1 MVWGISSMVESWEEL
16 VDSAE
21 QASTKIQFDQ
31 AKQLLEQAL
40 VLANQFEV
48 RDSRLIQNLH
58 KLAEACH
65 RTGCDDQAE
74 EHLLRAIAINTSNFG
89 PYHKSVAD
97 SSNHLASIYYEQ
109 SRFAEAEKLCRQIV
123 NTYEKSLGSK
133 HLEVGKVSQNLAMI
147 LQEQNKL
154 QEAEAFYAKALKI
167 MRESAG
173 PFDSDIISLLENY
186 AHLLR
191 SAGRVD
197 EADHLQACALGRVSG
212 SLRSVTSTRIPQ
224 IEI

>member
-1 MVWGISSMVESWEEL
+1 MVESWEEL

-48 RDSRLIQNLH
+48 RDNRLIQNLH

-65 RTGCDDQAE
+65 RTGCDDRAE
-74 EHLLRAIAINTSNFG
+74 ELLLRAIAINTSNFG

-123 NTYEKSLGSK
+123 NSYEKSLGSK

-147 LQEQNKL
+147 LQEQNKM

-191 SAGRVD
+191 SAGRID